1 MDWKH
6 KIKAVALDLDGT
18 LLNSEKT
25 LSARAMAS
33 VHNCLARGITVIIA
47 TGRPPR
53 SVRQFLPPD
62 MLRHVELVCY
72 NGALIMDTQ
81 GRNYSERIPS
91 SLSVQIL
98 DDVQENMGQSYISV
112 ESEDKLYT
120 TMSPEIIHKQRFLF
134 SPTPLSFHEL
144 IKIPAN
150 KILVSHL
157 TADQS
162 VLEKYKRETSFVVTD
177 SGSLIQIMK
186 KGISKASGV
195 DRICRMKQIRMS
207 EVMAFGDDANDLE
220 LFRACGIPVAMA
232 NAIEEVKNN
241 ASMITRSN
249 DEDGVS
255 AVLSELLRE

>member
-1 MDWKH
+1 MDLKH
-6 KIKAVALDLDGT
+6 KLKAVAFDLDGT

-25 LSARAMAS
+25 LSDRAIES
-33 VHNCLARGITVIIA
+33 LLTCLSRGITVIIA

-62 MLRHVELVCY
+62 VLRRIELVSY

-81 GRNYSERIPS
+81 GRNFSELIPS
-91 SLSVQIL
+91 SLSAKIL
-98 DDVQENMGQSYISV
+98 DDVHENMSQSYISV

-120 TMSPEIIHKQRFLF
+120 TMSSEIIRNQQFLF
-134 SPTPLSFHEL
+134 SPTSLSFHEL
-144 IKIPAN
+144 VKVPAN
-150 KILVSHL
+150 KILVSHFASNPSL
-157 TADQS
+157 
-162 VLEKYKRETSFVVTD
+162 LEKYKKETSFVVTD
-177 SGSLIQIMK
+177 SGSLIQMMK

-195 DRICRMKQIRMS
+195 ERICRMKHIRMS

-220 LFRACGIPVAMA
+220 LFRACGVPVAMA

-241 ASMITRSN
+241 ALIVTRSN

-255 AVLSELLRE
+255 IILDKLLF